1 MTVADMPHRVAA
13 IVADALNVPVERVTP
28 SASLIDDLGAESI
41 DFLDILFRVETAFG
55 IKIRESELWS
65 GTIDR
70 SSQQTID
77 ASIERLKAR
86 QPDDRSPSAGTWR
99 RAGLTLIGR
108 GPIARGSRGHGGPHS
123 RPQCDTPR
131 GQPPPFGVPVLDRR
145 REFGRHR
152 PANVPGRL
160 PKVA

>member
-1 MTVADMPHRVAA
+1 MTVADMPHRVAT
-13 IVADALNVPVERVTP
+13 IVADALNVPVDRVTP

-86 QPDDRSPSAGTWR
+86 QPDYRWD
-99 RAGLTLIGR
+99 
-108 GPIARGSRGHGGPHS
+108 
-123 RPQCDTPR
+123 
-131 GQPPPFGVPVLDRR
+131 
-145 REFGRHR
+145 
-152 PANVPGRL
+152 RL
-160 PKVA
+160 PARPVAADLPRLITVQTIVHHLQERGVAQG

>member
-1 MTVADMPHRVAA
+1 MTVDMPDRVAM
-13 IVADALNVPVERVTP
+13 IVADALNVPVDRVTP

-86 QPDDRSPSAGTWR
+86 QPDYRWD
-99 RAGLTLIGR
+99 
-108 GPIARGSRGHGGPHS
+108 
-123 RPQCDTPR
+123 
-131 GQPPPFGVPVLDRR
+131 
-145 REFGRHR
+145 
-152 PANVPGRL
+152 RL
-160 PKVA
+160 PARPVATDLPRLITVQTIVHHLQERGVAQG